1 VVENVTIVGGGIGG
15 LCAAIA
21 CAERDTN
28 VTLFEARSRLGG
40 RARSTDGEFVAN
52 YGPHVLY
59 DDGPFWRWLG
69 ERGLAEPAAKGPLT
83 GVRFRY
89 GVNIHRLPPARLA
102 RVARLV
108 RQGAVPTGLSA
119 REWLTRERDA
129 VTAEL
134 ATRLCHVFTFHHDPG
149 SLSAAFI
156 AERARRA
163 FALPPAARYVEGGWS
178 ELVARLERHARNVG
192 VNIVTGT
199 KITELPEPPVIV
211 ALDLRA
217 ARTLLGDDALSWHG
231 ARTALLDVGLMTG
244 NRDPFLLFDLD
255 HGVFFERYSKP
266 DPSLAPAGQ
275 QLVQAQ
281 VGLAPRAT
289 IDEGVARIENA
300 FDAALPT
307 WRRREVWRRSVLVED
322 ASGALDPPGT
332 TWRDRPQIDQGHG
345 VFLVGDMVAA
355 PGLLS
360 EVSWASALE
369 AARLIRLTQPAA
381 TQAAVSREWRAR

>member
-1 VVENVTIVGGGIGG
+1 VENVTIVGGGIGG

-21 CAERDTN
+21 AAENDIN

-59 DDGPFWRWLG
+59 DDGPFWRWLS
-69 ERGLAEPAAKGPLT
+69 ERGLAEPAAKAPLT

-89 GVNIHRLPPARLA
+89 REQIHRLPPARLA
-102 RVARLV
+102 RVVRLV
-108 RQGAVPTGLSA
+108 QQNAAPIDVSA

-129 VTAEL
+129 ATAEL

-149 SLSAAFI
+149 SLSAAFV

-163 FALPPAARYVEGGWS
+163 FALPPAARYVDGGWS
-178 ELVARLERHARNVG
+178 ELVARLERHARNLG
-192 VNIVTGT
+192 VTVVTET
-199 KITELPEPPVIV
+199 KITELPDPPVIV

-217 ARTLLGDDALSWHG
+217 ARSLLGDDALSWHG
-231 ARTALLDVGLMTG
+231 ARTALLDIGLTTG
-244 NRDPFLLFDLD
+244 NRDPFVLFDLD

-266 DPSLAPAGQ
+266 DPSLAPPGH
-275 QLVQAQ
+275 QLIQAQ
-281 VGLAPRAT
+281 VGLAAHAT

-300 FDAALPT
+300 FDAALPS

-322 ASGALDPPGT
+322 ASGALDLPGT
-332 TWRDRPQIDQGHG
+332 TWRDRPRIDQGRG
-345 VFLVGDMVAA
+345 VFLVGDMVSA
-355 PGLLS
+355 PGVLS

-369 AARLIRLTQPAA
+369 AARLIGRRQPTAA
-381 TQAAVSREWRAR
+381 THAARRPPDW

>member
-1 VVENVTIVGGGIGG
+1 MENVTVVGGGIGG

-21 CAERDTN
+21 CAETNIN

-40 RARSTDGEFVAN
+40 RARSTDGAFVAN

-59 DDGPFWRWLG
+59 DDGPFWRWLSD
-69 ERGLAEPAAKGPLT
+69 RGLAEPAAKAPLT

-89 GVNIHRLPPARLA
+89 GDKIHRVPPARLA

-108 RQGAVPTGLSA
+108 QQGPVPTGLSG

-129 VTAEL
+129 TTAEL

-149 SLSAAFI
+149 SLSAAFV

-178 ELVARLERHARNVG
+178 ELAARLERHARNLG
-192 VNIVTGT
+192 VNLVTET
-199 KITELPEPPVIV
+199 KIDELPNPPVVV

-217 ARTLLGDDALSWHG
+217 AGALLDDDALSWHG
-231 ARTALLDVGLMTG
+231 ARTALLDIGLTTRH
-244 NRDPFLLFDLD
+244 RDPFVLFDLD

-266 DPSLAPAGQ
+266 DPSLAPAGHE
-275 QLVQAQ
+275 LIQAQ
-281 VGLAPRAT
+281 VGLDQHAT
-289 IDEGVARIENA
+289 IGEGVAHIEA
-300 FDAALPT
+300 ALDAALPA
-307 WRRREVWRRSVLVED
+307 WREREVWRRSVLVED

-332 TWRDRPQIDQGHG
+332 TWRDRPRVDRGNG

-360 EVSWASALE
+360 EV
-369 AARLIRLTQPAA
+369 
-381 TQAAVSREWRAR
+381 

>member
-1 VVENVTIVGGGIGG
+1 MENVKIVGGGIGG
-15 LCAAIA
+15 LCAGIA
-21 CAERDTN
+21 CAENDIN

-59 DDGPFWRWLG
+59 DDGPFWRWLSD
-69 ERGLAEPAAKGPLT
+69 RGLAEPAAKAPLT

-89 GVNIHRLPPARLA
+89 GDNIHRLPPVRLA

-108 RQGAVPTGLSA
+108 QRSAAPTDLSA

-129 VTAEL
+129 TTAEL

-149 SLSAAFI
+149 SLSAAFL

-178 ELVARLERHARNVG
+178 ELVTRLEQHARDLG
-192 VNIVTGT
+192 VNIVTET
-199 KITELPEPPVIV
+199 KITELPNPPVIV
-211 ALDLRA
+211 ALDLRG
-217 ARTLLGDDALSWHG
+217 ARTLLNDDGLSWHG
-231 ARTALLDVGLMTG
+231 ARTALLDIGLTTG
-244 NRDPFLLFDLD
+244 NHDPFLLFDLD

-266 DPSLAPAGQ
+266 DPSLAPPGHE
-275 QLVQAQ
+275 LIQAQ
-281 VGLAPRAT
+281 VGLAPHAT
-289 IDEGVARIENA
+289 IDEGVACIEHA
-300 FDAALPT
+300 LDAALPT
-307 WRRREVWRRSVLVED
+307 WRPREVWRRSVLVED
-322 ASGALDPPGT
+322 ASGALDLPGT
-332 TWRDRPQIDQGHG
+332 TWRDRPQIDHGNG

-360 EVSWASALE
+360 EVSWASALT
-369 AARLIRLTQPAA
+369 AARLVGLEASAPPISPRLRG
-381 TQAAVSREWRAR
+381 SLF